1 MSPSSAVGPKER
13 VVAEV
18 VGATDPEGRA
28 FASRSDWLSAAG
40 HLSEEE
46 CYVEGI
52 GLLLLSE
59 IDGVT
64 RASIMTEQSAVALSE
79 DKIKKINRQQ
89 YEQILLVGGVVD
101 PMSPPEA
108 RKPMFS
114 PADAALLMKVGG
126 SKIGR
131 VVDVIERLSL
141 LGQYAPRAEGN
152 SPATQNGAGTSSS
165 QS

>member
-40 HLSEEE
+40 HLTEEE

-52 GLLLLSE
+52 GLYLLSE

-89 YEQILLVGGVVD
+89 YEQILLVGGGSVGAQAVSTFAPEQNRGTFDVVT
-101 PMSPPEA
+101 
-108 RKPMFS
+108 
-114 PADAALLMKVGG
+114 L
-126 SKIGR
+126 
-131 VVDVIERLSL
+131 
-141 LGQYAPRAEGN
+141 
-152 SPATQNGAGTSSS
+152 
-165 QS
+165 